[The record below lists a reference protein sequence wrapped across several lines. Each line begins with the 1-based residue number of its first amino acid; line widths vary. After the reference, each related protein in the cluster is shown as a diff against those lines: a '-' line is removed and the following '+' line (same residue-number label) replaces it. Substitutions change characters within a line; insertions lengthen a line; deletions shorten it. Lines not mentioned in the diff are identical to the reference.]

1 MALNTIDTVTV
12 KKELP
17 IFTVKLPELDVSHVI
32 EEYKNLYP
40 ENYNKE
46 LPNAP
51 VRSSWRSNMWA
62 MDYPKLKSFVSIV
75 TKCCETVGP
84 DYFHMRED
92 TNFECNNL
100 WMMGYIIGDYAKPH
114 NHFPNDLSCVY
125 YAKVDKD
132 SAPIIFEGD
141 VEIKP
146 VNNLL
151 IIFPSLLLHE
161 VPLTNGQRTAISLN
175 FRANKPHT

>member
-17 IFTVKLPELDVSHVI
+17 IFTVNLPELNVSKVI

-40 ENYNKE
+40 EDYNKQ

-75 TKCCETVGP
+75 HPGVSSFG
-84 DYFHMRED
+84 
-92 TNFECNNL
+92 
-100 WMMGYIIGDYAKPH
+100 
-114 NHFPNDLSCVY
+114 
-125 YAKVDKD
+125 
-132 SAPIIFEGD
+132 
-141 VEIKP
+141 
-146 VNNLL
+146 
-151 IIFPSLLLHE
+151 
-161 VPLTNGQRTAISLN
+161 
-175 FRANKPHT
+175 

>member
-75 TKCCETVGP
+75 TKCCLLYTSDAADDLLCVDLGG
-84 DYFHMRED
+84 RR
-92 TNFECNNL
+92 
-100 WMMGYIIGDYAKPH
+100 II
-114 NHFPNDLSCVY
+114 
-125 YAKVDKD
+125 
-132 SAPIIFEGD
+132 
-141 VEIKP
+141 
-146 VNNLL
+146 
-151 IIFPSLLLHE
+151 
-161 VPLTNGQRTAISLN
+161 
-175 FRANKPHT
+175 

>member
-17 IFTVKLPELDVSHVI
+17 IFTVNLPELNVSKVI

-40 ENYNKE
+40 EDYNKQ

-75 TKCCETVGP
+75 IKCCETVGR
-84 DYFHMRED
+84 DYFHMRDD
-92 TNFECNNL
+92 TKFECNNL
-100 WMMGYIIGDYAKPH
+100 WMMCYNKGDYAKPH

-125 YAKVDKD
+125 YASVDKD
-132 SAPIIFEGD
+132 CSPII
-141 VEIKP
+141 
-146 VNNLL
+146 LSL
-151 IIFPSLLLHE
+151 IHI
-161 VPLTNGQRTAISLN
+161 
-175 FRANKPHT
+175 

>member
-32 EEYKNLYP
+32 EEYRNLYP
-40 ENYNKE
+40 EDYNKE

-75 TKCCETVGP
+75 TKCCQTVGR

-92 TNFECNNL
+92 TKFECNNL
-100 WMMGYIIGDYAKPH
+100 WMMCYNKGDYAKPH

-175 FRANKPHT
+175 FRAN

>member
-17 IFTVKLPELDVSHVI
+17 IFTVKLPELNVSKVI

-40 ENYNKE
+40 ENYNKQ

-62 MDYPKLKSFVSIV
+62 MDYPKLKSFVAIV
-75 TKCCETVGP
+75 IKCCETVGR
-84 DYFHMRED
+84 DYFHMRDD
-92 TNFECNNL
+92 TKFECNNL
-100 WMMGYIIGDYAKPH
+100 WMMCYNKGDYAKPH

-125 YAKVDKD
+125 YANVDKD
-132 SAPIIFEGD
+132 CSPIIFEGD
-141 VEIKP
+141 IEIKP

-151 IIFPSLLLHE
+151 IIFPSLLTHE
-161 VPLTNGQRTAISLN
+161 VPLTNGQRTAISMNL
-175 FRANKPHT
+175 RAN